1 MKRGRPFSEEKKGKG
16 LVRKELAEAISTKQS
31 KIALFAYRVKPE
43 KTKDAFDYPVS
54 ARMKVLD
61 SLNRNLSKT
70 PMYSSMSNGFLF
82 TEIKYPD
89 VYIW

>member
-1 MKRGRPFSEEKKGKG
+1 MKFI
-16 LVRKELAEAISTKQS
+16 VTKIMTATGMPCSS
-31 KIALFAYRVKPE
+31 KTVNVENFP
-43 KTKDAFDYPVS
+43 KTKEDFDSRVS
-54 ARMKVLD
+54 AMMKVLD

-82 TEIKYPD
+82 TEIQYPN